1 VRRWRYGDDGATGH
15 ARGAGGRPRWL
26 QDESFE
32 DTEKIVDA
40 LDTHTQGGLKDVLDA
55 VERVEALVKR

>member
-1 VRRWRYGDDGATGH
+1 MVGQNLQNAATD
-15 ARGAGGRPRWL
+15 ARAAK
-26 QDESFE
+26 SFE

-55 VERVEALVKR
+55 VERVEVLVKR